1 MLKNIVHLPENTI
14 SQIKTKLQQTC
25 QNYSEIRVP
34 YKYRQ
39 VINDLAKNNNI
50 AIMKQ
55 DKGKGI
61 VIVDKTK
68 YQEKSLALLNTNQ
81 FVKLN
86 SDPTKQIETKI

>member
-25 QNYSEIRVP
+25 QNYSKIRVP

-61 VIVDKTK
+61 VIMDKAK

>member
-14 SQIKTKLQQTC
+14 SQIKIKLQQTC
-25 QNYSEIRVP
+25 QNYSKIRVP

-50 AIMKQ
+50 AFMKQ

-61 VIVDKTK
+61 VIMDKTK